1 MTREQIMEIT
11 GTNKCSH
18 CKEEFCNAK
27 PHWEHGFHKK
37 CHFLN
42 WRDNP
47 KSYSKRKYGE
57 ICLHCQNPFS
67 EKDPHFSKGQHSAC
81 YLRNRAR
88 VRGEVKGKYKTKNS
102 KCVTVGYEM
111 RTYDRSKRE
120 KLLNKEDQMRTIP
133 MLQEFYETVKKK
145 SGYVDIVGV
154 YTIVHLYETFYPYDT
169 EFLGVKPIEEQI
181 KIMWQYLKTIQDFK
195 I

>member
-1 MTREQIMEIT
+1 V
-11 GTNKCSH
+11 N
-18 CKEEFCNAK
+18 
-27 PHWEHGFHKK
+27 
-37 CHFLN
+37 
-42 WRDNP
+42 
-47 KSYSKRKYGE
+47 
-57 ICLHCQNPFS
+57 
-67 EKDPHFSKGQHSAC
+67 
-81 YLRNRAR
+81 
-88 VRGEVKGKYKTKNS
+88 GKYKTKNS
-102 KCVTVGYEM
+102 KFETVGYEM

-145 SGYVDIVGV
+145 SGYVDIVDV